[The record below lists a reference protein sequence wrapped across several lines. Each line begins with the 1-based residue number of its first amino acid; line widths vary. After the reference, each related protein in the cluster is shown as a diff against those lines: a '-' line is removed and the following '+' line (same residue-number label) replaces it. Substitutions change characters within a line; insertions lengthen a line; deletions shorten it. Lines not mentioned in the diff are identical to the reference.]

1 MQKITLLQ
9 VQMRLMGKRRQGL
22 TLKHRL
28 VELLLSFFR
37 IRGGLFTHMIWRSST
52 VNK

>member
-1 MQKITLLQ
+1 MPI
-9 VQMRLMGKRRQGL
+9 RQLIDYYSGTDEAYGEGL

-28 VELLLSFFR
+28 VEPLLSFFR
-37 IRGGLFTHMIWRSST
+37 IRGGRFTHMIWRSST